1 MLLLFKR
8 LKTKKTKKKTK
19 NKKQLQELK
28 QQCQNKRKYQ
38 ISIILIN
45 YNLKQINHF
54 YAKSNI
60 SLFCYNVFFSLESE
74 GNVEKNDGWP
84 RWHFPITSKPENL
97 LFSSVDF
104 VLVFCPLVVT

>member
-8 LKTKKTKKKTK
+8 LKTKTKKKQ
-19 NKKQLQELK
+19 KQLQELK

-45 YNLKQINHF
+45 YSLKQMNHF
-54 YAKSNI
+54 YAKSNM

-74 GNVEKNDGWP
+74 ENVDKNDGWP
-84 RWHFPITSKPENL
+84 RWHFPITSKPDNL

-104 VLVFCPLVVT
+104 VLVFSSLVVTKWI